1 MKYVCL
7 IGFILVVAGLAGIEK
22 ADGCGYVGFEA
33 LKLLPCASAAKRED
47 AEVSG
52 RCCSAVEK
60 LLRNPRCL
68 CALAQSDIA
77 KSSGVNPDIAI
88 TIPRRCDIV
97 DRPIGYKCGDYT
109 LP

>member
-1 MKYVCL
+1 M
-7 IGFILVVAGLAGIEK
+7 
-22 ADGCGYVGFEA
+22 EA
-33 LKLLPCASAAKRED
+33 LKLLPCASAAERED

-60 LLRNPRCL
+60 LLRKPRCL
-68 CALAQSDIA
+68 CAVVLSNFA
-77 KSSGVNPDIAI
+77 KSSGVNPSIAI
-88 TIPRRCDIV
+88 TIPERCAIA